1 MNQKPDL
8 AALNAFVLVASRG
21 SFRQA
26 ADELGLSPS
35 TLSHML
41 RTLEEKMAVRLL
53 HRTTRS
59 VSPTEAGAQLLGQL
73 RPVLQ
78 GLDNALSSVEQY
90 RQQPAGTLRINASE
104 SAARQLLQRVVP
116 EFLRR
121 YPGISLDLVTEGRL
135 IDIVSEK
142 FDAGVRLLDDVP
154 QDMVAV
160 PFGGELRFI
169 AVASPD
175 YLQRCGTPATPDDLL
190 RHQCIRFRLP
200 SGKRYRWEFSRHGI
214 ERHIDV
220 PGRLMLDHLEL
231 MAETAAAGQAI
242 AWLPDSVARPWLEN
256 GRLLMLLEE
265 WSPPSPG
272 LALYYPGHRYVPAAL
287 RAFIDVLKSVAA
299 NAGQAGSPGD
309 GK

>member
-8 AALNAFVLVASRG
+8 AALNAFVLVATLG

-41 RTLEEKMAVRLL
+41 RALEEKMAVRLL

-59 VSPTEAGAQLLGQL
+59 VSPTEAGEQLLSQL

-78 GLDNALSSVEQY
+78 GLENALSSVEQY

-116 EFLRR
+116 AFLRR
-121 YPGISLDLVTEGRL
+121 YPAVSLDLVTEGRL
-135 IDIVSEK
+135 IDIVGEK

-160 PFGGELRFI
+160 PFGGDLRFI
-169 AVASPD
+169 AVASPA
-175 YLQRCGTPATPDDLL
+175 YLQRCGMPTTPDDLL

-200 SGKRYRWEFSRHGI
+200 SGKRYRWEFSRHGT

-220 PGRLMLDHLEL
+220 EGVLMLDHLEL

-242 AWLPDSVARPWLEN
+242 AYLPESVARPWLKN
-256 GRLLMLLEE
+256 GQLLILLEE
-265 WSPPSPG
+265 WSPPAPG
-272 LALYYPGHRYVPAAL
+272 LALYYPGHRHVPAAL
-287 RAFIDVLKSVAA
+287 RAFIAVMRSCEVSDDRV
-299 NAGQAGSPGD
+299 GSPED

>member
-8 AALNAFVLVASRG
+8 TALNAFVLVATRR

-41 RTLEEKMAVRLL
+41 RTLEEKMSVRLL

-59 VSPTEAGAQLLGQL
+59 VSTTEAGEQLLRQL

-78 GLDNALSSVEQY
+78 GLDHALSSVEQF

-104 SAARQLLQRVVP
+104 GAARQLLQQVVP
-116 EFLRR
+116 TFLQR
-121 YPGISLDLVTEGRL
+121 YPAISLDLVTEGRL
-135 IDIVSEK
+135 IDIVSEQ
-142 FDAGVRLLDDVP
+142 FDAGVRLLEDIP

-169 AVASPD
+169 AVASPA
-175 YLQRCGTPATPDDLL
+175 YVARHGQPATPDDLL

-200 SGKRYRWEFSRHGI
+200 SGKLYRWEFSRRGV
-214 ERHIDV
+214 ERHIEV
-220 PGRLMLDHLEL
+220 KGALMLDHLEL
-231 MAETAAAGQAI
+231 MAETAADGLGI
-242 AWLPDSVARPWLEN
+242 AYMPDSVALPWLRS
-256 GRLLMLLEE
+256 GKLQQLLEE

-272 LALYYPGHRYVPAAL
+272 LALYYPGHRHVPAAL
-287 RAFIDVLKSVAA
+287 RAFIEVMKLQGVT
-299 NAGQAGSPGD
+299 AGRVE
-309 GK
+309 